1 MNNDQYIRYKTLDRC
16 FRNVNGTYTIDD
28 LVDECC
34 KAVAAYHGNLD
45 FRVSRRTVEQDLED
59 LQLRYDIK
67 LVKGL
72 KYGRKRVYKYED
84 CSYSLMTDL
93 LADGEKEKQMLQN
106 VLDQLQRYEDVPQY
120 KWLYILIQNILAGK
134 NDDINPIVFQNNPDL
149 LGMENFGTLLD
160 AILRKRTITI
170 GYKPHQKE
178 ETQHIVHPY
187 MLRQYNDRWF
197 MIGHRQDT
205 DKALTTFAID
215 RITNVAYSNI
225 EYVESSINLD
235 EYYEDV
241 IGVSRYED
249 AEPEEVIIRVGRHR
263 YPYIM
268 SKPLHESQKE
278 IKSLRTE
285 DTYTIRIKVHI
296 NRELES
302 LLFSFGNDI
311 EVLSPDSL
319 RAQMKAKI
327 DDLMHKYS
335 TTQMDCGGE

>member
-16 FRNVNGTYTIDD
+16 FSNVTGTYTIDD

-45 FRVSRRTVEQDLED
+45 FKVSRRTVEQDLED
-59 LQLRYDIK
+59 LQLRYDIR

-93 LADGEKEKQMLQN
+93 LADGDMEKQMLQN
-106 VLDQLQRYEDVPQY
+106 VLDLLKRYEDVPQY
-120 KWLYILIQNILAGK
+120 KWLYTLIQNIQTGK
-134 NDDINPIVFQNNPDL
+134 NADVNPIVFQNNPDL
-149 LGMENFGTLLD
+149 LGMEYFGTLLD
-160 AILRKRTITI
+160 AILRKRTILI
-170 GYKPHQKE
+170 GYQPHQKD

-197 MIGHRQDT
+197 LIGHRHEV
-205 DKALTTFAID
+205 DKALTTYAID
-215 RITNVAYSNI
+215 RITSVAYSDL
-225 EYVESSINLD
+225 EYIESSINLD
-235 EYYEDV
+235 EYFEDV
-241 IGVSRYED
+241 VGVSRYED
-249 AEPEEVIIRVGRHR
+249 AEPEEVTIRVSKHR
-263 YPYIM
+263 YPYIK
-268 SKPLHESQKE
+268 SKPLHESQTE
-278 IKSLRTE
+278 IRKLRTE
-285 DTYTIRIKVHI
+285 DTHTIRICVHI

-327 DDLMHKYS
+327 DDLMQKYS
-335 TTQMDCGGE
+335 STRMDCGY